1 VLLVSDEQE
10 DYTRSFV
17 TRSDIDKEAAWEVN
31 KKKIE
36 KPGYVYI
43 RHTSDEYVSGIRNA
57 SDGVA
62 WGASQLNLKDLKG
75 AVGAGADYDDTD
87 IQRELAAQAK
97 RIEANEDNI
106 SDLDKNKENVGHTH
120 DDLVTGDHDHEQY
133 QPKGDYATKAEL
145 STGLSGK
152 ADDPHTHDYAADDHD
167 HDTVYQPKG
176 DYATGDHGHDDY
188 ETKVDAELVHEA
200 LTESIAGKAD
210 DDHDHSGIYS
220 PFDHGHE
227 NLATDDHAHD
237 EYQPKGDY
245 ADSVHIHTEYAE
257 TGDIEELSAAIA
269 EEAKDRANAD
279 SILQDQV
286 TANKESIEA
295 LGEKGYDDT
304 WIQPALDKKS
314 DDPHTHDD
322 LASGDH
328 THDEYLTSSDLPE
341 PYDDTQVKL
350 DIKTN
355 ADAIAEIQ
363 SNGYDDT
370 QIREDFAAADADTL
384 SSAND
389 YTDEKIGAI
398 PDPVPYDDTQVKQDI
413 QANKESIEALG
424 EKGYDDTGVKK
435 DIATNAENIAANAKA
450 IEEIVVP
457 DVSDFVTSEELSTG
471 LSGKADEPHTH
482 DEYLT
487 DLTHDHDGTYQPVGD
502 YATNDALSTGLS
514 GKSDTTHSHDEYLTD
529 LTHDHDGTYQPAGDY
544 ATKTELSDGLAG
556 KEDAGHTHDDYTSKD
571 YVDNQDRE
579 WDKVAKGYTDD
590 AVKNHTHDDY
600 LTDLPTHDHPHGHD
614 EYQPKGDYATKE
626 DLKGKEDVGHTHDTA
641 HDHEEYANVEELEKL
656 KGEIIDIEA
665 ELEAIAPN
673 REKGDWEATDTG
685 APRPGQA
692 NLANPSFT
700 AEQNILVINQ
710 VDANDET
717 HTFNEVEEG
726 DNIEIA
732 VDENNLGLYE
742 VGPSTRSDVVNLNLT
757 LIKGQGSIKAGDQI
771 KINIFGLADTNLNLE
786 ELDERYLQLSGGTMT
801 GDLSA
806 PNIALSGVG
815 DKSIKENDNNRIK
828 FGGKVIITR
837 GDSNNAEGFEIKG
850 KTANGSN
857 DHLLSVYHNSSG
869 IDAIN
874 YYGKQ
879 DGNENI
885 ATVKHVKD
893 KIDGHTHEM
902 PTHNHDERSI
912 RKDEDT
918 NLTHTTDH
926 RFTNIKSQQAKN
938 AEGVNDTSEPWGIHF
953 DLDAGNSWK
962 NQFQVGTSRHGYA
975 LQVNGGSGKEVWIG
989 GSISQKDGD
998 LTNPKD
1004 ENYITRKNLDEH
1016 NHDGQYLPSGDW
1028 PEDQPEMSGAE
1039 IMDWSMT
1046 MFNLNDVNQKLQ
1058 DAAIAQKAEIDH
1070 THEGVGAEHTHDE
1083 YVAKS
1088 GSTMSGMLTINKD
1101 SNVLF
1106 TGKKAGETTIQVWAD
1121 GTVKQLE
1128 TNGNSD
1134 PECLVNR
1141 QNLTNEIKKLENRI
1155 DALEPEPEPD
1165 AEITLTM
1172 EMGSGSNGRPTGS
1185 GASEGKIAVW
1195 YLYPEGT
1202 TSPNNEAKLHMG
1214 PDALDANIWTTVT
1227 EMHLI
1232 QGNKKQ
1238 VWKVNP
1244 PWITGGDNNVLHASS
1259 NDIKGDT
1266 LTVDAETR
1274 ILFFGPNFPPVE
1286 DETEEEESFI
1296 KTITLPG
1303 FTRSSFYDENSFF
1316 AKNSSGVAAVP
1327 FQSSKVF
1334 ITSTRD
1340 DPYGLE
1346 KVATSMVAVA
1356 IGTFLIIREDNG
1368 RCVMSWKLGQ
1378 MRTEGNGTL
1387 EIERGEELTADGGW
1401 GPTDSTYTLV
1411 LKDV

>member
-1 VLLVSDEQE
+1 MSDEQE

-152 ADDPHTHDYAADDHD
+152 ADDPHTHDYAADDHN

-188 ETKVDAELVHEA
+188 ETKVDAKLVHEA

-295 LGEKGYDDT
+295 ISEKGYDDS

-341 PYDDTQVKL
+341 PYDDTQVK
-350 DIKTN
+350 
-355 ADAIAEIQ
+355 A
-363 SNGYDDT
+363 
-370 QIREDFAAADADTL
+370 
-384 SSAND
+384 
-389 YTDEKIGAI
+389 
-398 PDPVPYDDTQVKQDI
+398 DI

-435 DIATNAENIAANAKA
+435 DIATNADNIAANTKA

-502 YATNDALSTGLS
+502 YAT
-514 GKSDTTHSHDEYLTD
+514 
-529 LTHDHDGTYQPAGDY
+529 
-544 ATKTELSDGLAG
+544 KTELSDGLAG

-579 WDKVAKGYTDD
+579 WDKIAKGYTDD

-600 LTDLPTHDHPHGHD
+600 LTDLPDHEHPHGHD

-717 HTFNEVEEG
+717 HTFSEVEEG

-757 LIKGQGSIKAGDQI
+757 LIKGQGSIKTGDQI

-815 DKSIKENDNNRIK
+815 DKWIKENDNNRIK

-902 PTHNHDERSI
+902 PTHNHDDRYI

-1016 NHDGQYLPSGDW
+1016 NHEGQYLPSGDW

-1058 DAAIAQKAEIDH
+1058 DAAIAQKADIDH

-1172 EMGSGSNGRPTGS
+1172 EMGAGSNGRPTGS

-1202 TSPNNEAKLHMG
+1202 TSPKNEAKLHMG

>member
-1 VLLVSDEQE
+1 MSDEQE

-75 AVGAGADYDDTD
+75 AVGTGADYDDTD

-120 DDLVTGDHDHEQY
+120 DDLVTGEHDHEQY
-133 QPKGDYATKAEL
+133 QLKGDYATKAEL
-145 STGLSGK
+145 STGLAGK

-188 ETKVDAELVHEA
+188 ETKVDAKLVHEA

-210 DDHDHSGIYS
+210 DDHDHSGIYA

-295 LGEKGYDDT
+295 ISEKGYDDS

-314 DDPHTHDD
+314 DDPHT
-322 LASGDH
+322 
-328 THDEYLTSSDLPE
+328 
-341 PYDDTQVKL
+341 
-350 DIKTN
+350 
-355 ADAIAEIQ
+355 
-363 SNGYDDT
+363 
-370 QIREDFAAADADTL
+370 
-384 SSAND
+384 
-389 YTDEKIGAI
+389 
-398 PDPVPYDDTQVKQDI
+398 
-413 QANKESIEALG
+413 
-424 EKGYDDTGVKK
+424 
-435 DIATNAENIAANAKA
+435 
-450 IEEIVVP
+450 
-457 DVSDFVTSEELSTG
+457 
-471 LSGKADEPHTH
+471 
-482 DEYLT
+482 
-487 DLTHDHDGTYQPVGD
+487 
-502 YATNDALSTGLS
+502 
-514 GKSDTTHSHDEYLTD
+514 HDEYLTD

-556 KEDAGHTHDDYTSKD
+556 KEDVGHTHDDYTSKD

-600 LTDLPTHDHPHGHD
+600 LTDLPDHEHPHDHNEDYAGKDHLHNEYLTELPTHDHPHGHD

-757 LIKGQGSIKAGDQI
+757 LIKGQGSIKTGDQI

-902 PTHNHDERSI
+902 PTHNHDDRYI

-1058 DAAIAQKAEIDH
+1058 DAAIAQKADIDH

-1172 EMGSGSNGRPTGS
+1172 EMGAGSNGRPTGS

-1202 TSPNNEAKLHMG
+1202 TSPKNEAKLHMG